1 MIDPTQIDRADV
13 YKGNAL
19 AGTLTRERDDVVFR
33 YDPDYLVSN
42 PRPIA
47 TTLPV
52 SATEVRERGGAVPP
66 FFAGL
71 LPEGRRLTALRSTIK
86 TSDDDEL
93 SQLLVVGNDCVGD
106 VRILPAGTDPST
118 VPEQEPSVSL
128 PHEVSFRE
136 LFESELATGLGSAPS
151 IPGVQEKL
159 SDQMLSLPVRRRT
172 GSAILKLS
180 PHAYPR
186 LVENEAFFLGLAKTV
201 GLQVPAF
208 SVIEDRD
215 GERGLLV
222 ERFDRHRDRGAPG
235 RRAQEDAVQLAG
247 RWPSAKYRLSTSEV
261 FAAVLRVTPARPVA
275 ALRLLR
281 LFAYSYLIGN
291 GDLHGKNVSVYDH
304 PEGVWTVTPAYDLI
318 TTIPYGDQRMA
329 LQLEGRD
336 ARLRRATFVS
346 FGASVGLRERV
357 VAHVL
362 DDLADGIEP
371 HIDDVADIG
380 FEPKP
385 TEHLIRAMR
394 ERLKE
399 IRES

>member
-1 MIDPTQIDRADV
+1 MMDPTEIDRADV
-13 YKGNAL
+13 YKGDAL

-33 YDPDYLVSN
+33 YDSDYLASGL
-42 PRPIA
+42 RPIA
-47 TTLPV
+47 TTLPLE
-52 SATEVRERGGAVPP
+52 AIEVRERGGAVPP

-71 LPEGRRLTALRSTIK
+71 LPEGRRLTALRGAIK

-106 VRILPAGTDPST
+106 VRIVPAGTDPDAI
-118 VPEQEPSVSL
+118 PEQEPSVSL
-128 PHEVSFRE
+128 PHEVSFRR
-136 LFESELATGLGSAPS
+136 LFEDELATGLGSAPS
-151 IPGVQEKL
+151 VPGVQEKL
-159 SDQMLSLPVRRRT
+159 SDQMLSLPVRRRA

-186 LVENEAFFLGLAKTV
+186 LVENEAFFLDLAKSV

-222 ERFDRHRDRGAPG
+222 ERFDRYRDRGVPR

-247 RWPSAKYRLSTSEV
+247 RWPSAKYRLTTREV
-261 FAAVLRVTPARPVA
+261 FAAVLDVTPARPVA

-281 LFAYSYLIGN
+281 LFAYSYVIGN

-304 PEGVWTVTPAYDLI
+304 PDGVWSVTPAYDLI

-329 LQLEGRD
+329 LQMEGRD
-336 ARLRRATFVS
+336 ARLRRAAFVS
-346 FGASVGLRERV
+346 FGATVGLRERV
-357 VAHVL
+357 VAQVL
-362 DDLADGIEP
+362 DELADGIEP
-371 HIDDVADIG
+371 HVDGVVGIG
-380 FEPKP
+380 FEPKA
-385 TEHLIRAMR
+385 TEHLIRVMR
-394 ERLKE
+394 ERLEE